1 MTSNLFIS
9 PPSLPL
15 SKKVTR
21 SNRAIEARAGERKM
35 PSAMEGTTRA
45 RATTQ
50 GGRFAGPCRAV
61 ARGNRATL
69 RPRAARFARVAPL
82 VRPSWNPKTSEHG
95 ARAST
100 KGKAQA
106 EEQEGECLFESKRGE
121 GSRGTEVGR
130 SVPHRSTSTP
140 TTARRLRGSRA
151 DGATSL
157 SPSLVKYS
165 RALPFFVLVA
175 FGSHFL
181 SPRRRLEARAM
192 HHADRQGPEP
202 PEPAE
207 AAEDRERWCRPALV
221 KDRRQAG
228 RVLWHE
234 LLYGLRDPAAGGRRR
249 RGHGPGGRPE
259 AR

>member
-69 RPRAARFARVAPL
+69 RPRAARFTRVAPL
-82 VRPSWNPKTSEHG
+82 VRPSWNPKTSKHG

-100 KGKAQA
+100 KGNAQA

-121 GSRGTEVGR
+121 RSRGTEVGR
-130 SVPHRSTSTP
+130 SDPHRSTSTP
-140 TTARRLRGSRA
+140 TTAQRLRGSRA
-151 DGATSL
+151 DGGTSL

-165 RALPFFVLVA
+165 RALPFFC
-175 FGSHFL
+175 FGCL
-181 SPRRRLEARAM
+181 SFSLSLASSQARSSR
-192 HHADRQGPEP
+192 HASR
-202 PEPAE
+202 
-207 AAEDRERWCRPALV
+207 
-221 KDRRQAG
+221 
-228 RVLWHE
+228 
-234 LLYGLRDPAAGGRRR
+234 
-249 RGHGPGGRPE
+249 
-259 AR
+259 

>member
-50 GGRFAGPCRAV
+50 GGMFAGPCRAV
-61 ARGNRATL
+61 ARGNRATF

-82 VRPSWNPKTSEHG
+82 VRPSWNPKTSKHG

-121 GSRGTEVGR
+121 RSRGTEVGR
-130 SVPHRSTSTP
+130 SDPHRSTSTP
-140 TTARRLRGSRA
+140 TTAQRLR
-151 DGATSL
+151 
-157 SPSLVKYS
+157 PN
-165 RALPFFVLVA
+165 
-175 FGSHFL
+175 
-181 SPRRRLEARAM
+181 ARA
-192 HHADRQGPEP
+192 RTGPP
-202 PEPAE
+202 PSRLP
-207 AAEDRERWCRPALV
+207 L
-221 KDRRQAG
+221 
-228 RVLWHE
+228 
-234 LLYGLRDPAAGGRRR
+234 
-249 RGHGPGGRPE
+249 
-259 AR
+259 